1 MKKNPL
7 EEIYASQVLLNEE
20 KDNVVVPAG
29 KQEIAKGGKVGL
41 AAGGGAEKAKKDL
54 EDA

>member
-7 EEIYASQVLLNEE
+7 EEIYSSQILLNEE

-41 AAGGGAEKAKKDL
+41 AAGGGVEKRSG
-54 EDA
+54 